1 MERMERGVESPVLQ
15 HLLRKYRFFTTVIN
29 PNHSQCNYFAFECN
43 KSWNVSQI
51 VKGVSR
57 LEDGVIV
64 EYDSRGRIVW
74 VDVDKKELL
83 EVEGVDLSEVKHNEI
98 LDLSVEGDRWEGDVL
113 NGNPCGWGVLF
124 DKNNERVYEG
134 FRIDGMNACYGCKY
148 YADISQTEYE
158 GELCGGMRW
167 GHGVQYDRNGFL
179 VYEGEWVNDG
189 PLETKLLV
197 TPGNEMLHSR
207 VEELLVDDNSGN
219 REEIGTVLLSSLPV
233 LKTIQ
238 IHNNCFKY
246 VRDVRIQNLP
256 TLESITIGRH
266 SCKQTDDGFSQRDAQ
281 FSCCGNPLLRSIH
294 IGSYSFPEFN
304 SFTVKGARIMR
315 S

>member
-1 MERMERGVESPVLQ
+1 MADVENRS
-15 HLLRKYRFFTTVIN
+15 LLR
-29 PNHSQCNYFAFECN
+29 
-43 KSWNVSQI
+43 
-51 VKGVSR
+51 
-57 LEDGVIV
+57 
-64 EYDSRGRIVW
+64 
-74 VDVDKKELL
+74 VDD
-83 EVEGVDLSEVKHNEI
+83 VDLSEVKHNAI
-98 LDLSVEGDRWEGDVL
+98 VDLSGDGDRWEGDAL
-113 NGNPCGWGVLF
+113 NEQPFGWGVLY
-124 DKNNERVYEG
+124 DKDNRRVYEG
-134 FRIDGMNACYGCKY
+134 FRMDGMNACYGCKY

-167 GHGVQYDRNGFL
+167 GHGVQYDRNGFR

-294 IGSYSFPEFN
+294 IGPHSFPEFN
-304 SFTVKGARIMR
+304 SFTVKGACVVR